1 MTSRLQHT
9 IPHQSFPRRSP
20 SSSSPPWTPLRLPQP
35 FVPHRRRASIIL
47 LIPWSPLAPRMGTRR
62 RTAPVSCTVAERDD
76 EDGTGRG
83 GTATSAAE
91 AAARWASLIPRGVGV
106 APERILRL
114 ISGATSSP
122 IGQFI
127 ESPRTFLHSVDP
139 RIKLVWLLV
148 LVVLPA
154 RSHIYMRL
162 GLVLYITLLSIC
174 ILPSR
179 IWTDQLGRVAL
190 LSGILFVMLGF
201 GSDSVPSLVQLRTP
215 PPSVTGLSNVPS
227 SLSGYSY
234 IIMKLGPLQLTRKG
248 LSVASTSA
256 CLSFTIFQSASLCL
270 TTTPP
275 EQLASALR
283 WFMVPLT
290 LVGVP
295 VSEIILTLLLSL
307 RFISLVLDE
316 VRNTALGVIARRI
329 SWHQLTLMETLDV
342 FFLYIRRI
350 FKNIFSHAEQI
361 SKAMIARGF
370 RGDSNMHK
378 IYLFTDFSLGFVDF
392 ISILCLLSLIG
403 AAVLSE
409 QLLGCSGDEDTRAL
423 NKMYGYDR
431 VEKGVAPGVD
441 IEAGTLY
448 PGLSLGE
455 NDLRWGFIRK
465 VYGILAVQVLLT
477 TAVSAATVLYR
488 PVNTA
493 LASSPGLVQPLPQTE
508 ELLHLQLKR
517 GRSEYK

>member
-1 MTSRLQHT
+1 MTSRLHHA
-9 IPHQSFPRRSP
+9 IPLQSFPRRSP
-20 SSSSPPWTPLRLPQP
+20 SSSPPPRTPLRLPQP
-35 FVPHRRRASIIL
+35 FVPHRRRATTIL
-47 LIPWSPLAPRMGTRR
+47 LIPWRPPVTWMGRR
-62 RTAPVSCTVAERDD
+62 RRRRSAPVSCTVAERDG

-83 GTATSAAE
+83 GTAKSAAE

-174 ILPSR
+174 ILPYR

-215 PPSVTGLSNVPS
+215 PPSITGLSNVPS

-234 IIMKLGPLQLTRKG
+234 IITKLGPLQLTRKG

-283 WFMVPLT
+283 WFMVPLA

-307 RFISLVLDE
+307 RFISLVFDE

-329 SWHQLTLMETLDV
+329 SWHQLTLMETLD
-342 FFLYIRRI
+342 
-350 FKNIFSHAEQI
+350 
-361 SKAMIARGF
+361 
-370 RGDSNMHK
+370 GD
-378 IYLFTDFSLGFVDF
+378 
-392 ISILCLLSLIG
+392 
-403 AAVLSE
+403 
-409 QLLGCSGDEDTRAL
+409 
-423 NKMYGYDR
+423 DR
-431 VEKGVAPGVD
+431 
-441 IEAGTLY
+441 
-448 PGLSLGE
+448 
-455 NDLRWGFIRK
+455 
-465 VYGILAVQVLLT
+465 
-477 TAVSAATVLYR
+477 
-488 PVNTA
+488 
-493 LASSPGLVQPLPQTE
+493 
-508 ELLHLQLKR
+508 
-517 GRSEYK
+517 

>member
-179 IWTDQLGRVAL
+179 IWT
-190 LSGILFVMLGF
+190 
-201 GSDSVPSLVQLRTP
+201 
-215 PPSVTGLSNVPS
+215 
-227 SLSGYSY
+227 
-234 IIMKLGPLQLTRKG
+234 
-248 LSVASTSA
+248 
-256 CLSFTIFQSASLCL
+256 
-270 TTTPP
+270 
-275 EQLASALR
+275 
-283 WFMVPLT
+283 
-290 LVGVP
+290 
-295 VSEIILTLLLSL
+295 
-307 RFISLVLDE
+307 

-378 IYLFTDFSLGFVDF
+378 IYLFTDFSLGFSNRCCGPVRTAP
-392 ISILCLLSLIG
+392 CL
-403 AAVLSE
+403 
-409 QLLGCSGDEDTRAL
+409 
-423 NKMYGYDR
+423 MYGMQVSPNY
-431 VEKGVAPGVD
+431 
-441 IEAGTLY
+441 
-448 PGLSLGE
+448 
-455 NDLRWGFIRK
+455 LR
-465 VYGILAVQVLLT
+465 
-477 TAVSAATVLYR
+477 
-488 PVNTA
+488 
-493 LASSPGLVQPLPQTE
+493 
-508 ELLHLQLKR
+508 
-517 GRSEYK
+517 

>member
-256 CLSFTIFQSASLCL
+256 CLSFT
-270 TTTPP
+270 
-275 EQLASALR
+275 
-283 WFMVPLT
+283 
-290 LVGVP
+290 
-295 VSEIILTLLLSL
+295 
-307 RFISLVLDE
+307 

-493 LASSPGLVQPLPQTE
+493 LASSPGLVLALALLPLFCATPIVPPLFT
-508 ELLHLQLKR
+508 LSYLPDL
-517 GRSEYK
+517 

>member
-179 IWTDQLGRVAL
+179 IWT
-190 LSGILFVMLGF
+190 
-201 GSDSVPSLVQLRTP
+201 
-215 PPSVTGLSNVPS
+215 
-227 SLSGYSY
+227 
-234 IIMKLGPLQLTRKG
+234 
-248 LSVASTSA
+248 
-256 CLSFTIFQSASLCL
+256 
-270 TTTPP
+270 
-275 EQLASALR
+275 
-283 WFMVPLT
+283 
-290 LVGVP
+290 
-295 VSEIILTLLLSL
+295 
-307 RFISLVLDE
+307 

-361 SKAMIARGF
+361 SK
-370 RGDSNMHK
+370 
-378 IYLFTDFSLGFVDF
+378 
-392 ISILCLLSLIG
+392 
-403 AAVLSE
+403 
-409 QLLGCSGDEDTRAL
+409 GCSGDEDTRAL

-493 LASSPGLVQPLPQTE
+493 LASSPGLVLALALLPLFLLFPLYHYQQKHPLNFLFLGLFTVCLSLSVGVACANTQGRIVLEALILTSAVVLSLTGYTFWASRKGKDFSYLGPILFAALIVLILTTFIQVQPLPQTE